1 MISRLFEKFGED
13 VPIFTDEIL
22 DIMKDYSRQRVYQL
36 IDEAIKQERLI
47 RYDRGVYYIPTDT
60 ILGKSNI
67 SYQEV
72 VHKKYVSNNDD
83 VYGIYGQFFLELK
96 FMYSTQF
103 PMLTEV
109 ITNKESSKYR
119 EVFIG
124 KRKVIVKKS
133 RITITKENV
142 FAYMLLE
149 FFRDI
154 NVDYFI
160 NNKYVN
166 IEISKFIKDNNITLN
181 DINKISNYFPSKCI
195 KNINLTGV
203 IYELIRQQTI
213 KEINT

>member
-1 MISRLFEKFGED
+1 MKSFITNNWKKILIFIGSISIIVNAIIKIATNKTLLADYVKYGKNIEKS
-13 VPIFTDEIL
+13 EIL
-22 DIMKDYSRQRVYQL
+22 
-36 IDEAIKQERLI
+36 ENA
-47 RYDRGVYYIPTDT
+47 
-60 ILGKSNI
+60 
-67 SYQEV
+67 
-72 VHKKYVSNNDD
+72 
-83 VYGIYGQFFLELK
+83 
-96 FMYSTQF
+96 
-103 PMLTEV
+103 TEV
-109 ITNKESSKYR
+109 ITNKESRKYR

>member
-1 MISRLFEKFGED
+1 MISRLLKKFGEN

-36 IDEAIKQERLI
+36 IDEAISQDRLI

-60 ILGKSNI
+60 ILGKSSI
-67 SYQEV
+67 SYEQV
-72 VHKKYVSNNDD
+72 VYKKYISNNDD
-83 VYGIYGQFFLELK
+83 IFGIYGQFFLELK

-109 ITNKESSKYR
+109 ITNKESRKYR

-124 KRKVIVKKS
+124 KWKVVVKKS
-133 RITITKENV
+133 RITITKDNV

-160 NNKYVN
+160 NNRYVN
-166 IEISKFIKDNNITLN
+166 IEISKFIKENNITLN

-203 IYELIRQQTI
+203 IYELIRQQN
-213 KEINT
+213 INEVNT